1 MASSSDVA
9 LPKALTDFVFDLH
22 DSVTLS
28 QITEEQ
34 TKLYETDFRELSNKY
49 FANQPWPSP
58 ESIASECNGDP
69 LFLALYR
76 EMTHRHWHSVSR
88 PNLRDRIDGWQVYRE
103 LFEEMLES
111 SSFYVIP
118 SWIFDILNEFVYQF
132 QGFCQVR
139 SALYATARKQGLV
152 GADGT
157 LQPAQGNHH
166 PSNLLE
172 NLTVLKNST
181 DAWDIE
187 VVYAYL
193 NRLAALGLP
202 KDGGSSKISPASTY
216 LSVFVAVARSRLECL
231 LGDYVESLQV
241 LTPLTVHGDFVIEK
255 DDNPTVTTVLNSV
268 FGARLSVAY
277 HAGVSLMM
285 LRRHK
290 DAIKTLGD
298 MCTVMQRG
306 FKTGQLRKLPG
317 LDQFNKQYDRMLA
330 LLAILQYVC
339 PTQGVLEDHLAR
351 LIREKHAARLDA
363 ASSYE
368 DWFQSPKFVSVDPNV
383 PVFRQ
388 QVQHF
393 LQEVEPAVANLQ
405 LRSYLKLYT
414 SLPVEKL
421 AKFHDKSVEE
431 FMPRLM
437 AYKLR
442 TRQLER
448 TASNDSFVE
457 GAWKVALD
465 IHYYIVDNVVNID
478 EAEKQRRFEN
488 FFVAQIAQASA
499 VCKEAKTIDPVV

>member
-1 MASSSDVA
+1 MANNSDVA
-9 LPKALTDFVFDLH
+9 LPEALKNFVFDLH

-28 QITEEQ
+28 QIGQEQ
-34 TKLYETDFRELSNKY
+34 AKLYETDFRELSNKY

-69 LFLALYR
+69 FFLALYR

-88 PNLRDRIDGWQVYRE
+88 PTLRDRIDGWQVYRE

-111 SSFYVIP
+111 TSFFVLP
-118 SWIFDILNEFVYQF
+118 SWIFDILNEFIYQF

-139 SALYATARKQGLV
+139 TALYATARKQGLV
-152 GADGT
+152 GADGS
-157 LQPAQGNHH
+157 LLPAQGNH
-166 PSNLLE
+166 PSNLIE
-172 NLTVLKNST
+172 NLAVLKNST

-187 VVYAYL
+187 SVYAYL
-193 NRLAALGLP
+193 SRLGKLGWP
-202 KDGGSSKISPASTY
+202 KEGSSSKISPAATY
-216 LSVFVAVARSRLECL
+216 LSICVAVSRSRLECL
-231 LGDYVESLQV
+231 LGDYVESLKA
-241 LTPLTVHGDFVIEK
+241 LSPLTKHAEFVIEK
-255 DDNPTVTTVLNSV
+255 EDNPTVTDVLNSV
-268 FGARLSVAY
+268 LGARISVAY
-277 HAGVSLMM
+277 HAGVSLLM

-290 DAIKTLGD
+290 DAIKTIGD

-317 LDQFNKQYDRMLA
+317 MDQFNKQYDRMLA
-330 LLAILQYVC
+330 LLAILQHVC
-339 PTQGVLEDHLAR
+339 PTQGILDDNLAR
-351 LIREKHAARLDA
+351 VIREKHGSRLEA

-393 LQEVEPAVANLQ
+393 LQEMDPAMSNLQ

-421 AKFHDKSVEE
+421 AKFHDKSVED
-431 FMPRLM
+431 FLPHLLSF
-437 AYKLR
+437 KLR
-442 TRQLER
+442 TRQMERAPGDESYLEG
-448 TASNDSFVE
+448 S
-457 GAWKVALD
+457 WKIALD
-465 IHYYIVDNVVNID
+465 IHYYMTGSMVHID

-488 FFVAQIAQASA
+488 YFVAQIAQVGE
-499 VCKEAKTIDPVV
+499 VCKDARAMNPLV

>member
-1 MASSSDVA
+1 MANNSDVA

-34 TKLYETDFRELSNKY
+34 AKLYETDFRELSNKY
-49 FANQPWPSP
+49 FSNQPWPSP
-58 ESIASECNGDP
+58 QSIASECNGDP

-76 EMTHRHWHSVSR
+76 EMTHRHWHQVSR
-88 PNLRDRIDGWQVYRE
+88 PTLRDRIDGWQVYRE
-103 LFEEMLES
+103 LFEEMLET

-152 GADGT
+152 GADGS
-157 LQPAQGNHH
+157 LQPTQGNH
-166 PSNLLE
+166 PSNLIE

-187 VVYAYL
+187 AVYGYL
-193 NRLAALGLP
+193 NRLSSLGWP
-202 KDGGSSKISPASTY
+202 KEGSSSSIPPASTY
-216 LSVFVAVARSRLECL
+216 LSIFVAVARSRLECL
-231 LGDYVESLQV
+231 MADYVESLQA
-241 LTPLTVHGDFVIEK
+241 LTPLIKHGDFVIDM
-255 DDNPTVTTVLNSV
+255 DDNPTVTAILNSV

-277 HAGVSLMM
+277 HAGVSLIM

-290 DAIKTLGD
+290 DAIKTIGD

-330 LLAILQYVC
+330 LLAILNHVC
-339 PTQGVLEDHLAR
+339 PTHGILEEHLVR
-351 LIREKHAARLDA
+351 LIREKHGSRLEA

-383 PVFRQ
+383 PIVRHQ
-388 QVQHF
+388 GQHF
-393 LQEVEPAVANLQ
+393 LQEIDPAIANLQ

-421 AKFHDKSVEE
+421 AKFHDKSVED
-431 FMPRLM
+431 FLPRILS
-437 AYKLR
+437 YKLR
-442 TRQLER
+442 TRQMERGGSNESYLEG
-448 TASNDSFVE
+448 S
-457 GAWKVALD
+457 WKVALD
-465 IHYYIVDNVVNID
+465 IHYYLTGTNVQID

-488 FFVAQIAQASA
+488 YFVAQIAQASE
-499 VCKEAKTIDPVV
+499 VCKDAVTIDPVV